1 MFECTAAVSHN
12 YWFVEDPRHPQFP
25 LLWDLTVSVTHL
37 KPLTLPPRNPP
48 QGFFFSFPGLAPAA
62 VPPRRTSISSLYRWE
77 QRAAAVKR

>member
-37 KPLTLPPRNPP
+37 KPLPLPLPPRNPP
-48 QGFFFSFPGLAPAA
+48 QGFFFSSLPG
-62 VPPRRTSISSLYRWE
+62 VSPRYS
-77 QRAAAVKR
+77 AAALHFNLLPL